1 MTRGKRGDLTKEM
14 FIDADGQLKIFEKS
28 LEQEIDEGK
37 HKEVECLGMI
47 FPNDEARRK
56 YFLDKLREKLKDPEF
71 RKIEGFPIGTDED
84 ILSLSDPPYYT
95 ACPNPF
101 IADFIK
107 HYGKPYDPAT
117 DNYRREPFATDVS
130 EGKNDP
136 IYNAHSYHT
145 KVPHKAIMRY
155 ILHYTEPG
163 NIVFDGFSGT
173 GMTGVAAQMCG
184 NKAAVESLGYRVD
197 EDGTISQQE
206 TDESG
211 NTAWKP
217 FSKLGGRR
225 ALLNDL
231 SPAATFIAYNYNT
244 PVDVNAFEREA
255 KRILKEVDDE
265 CGGMYLTLHKPT
277 LLQIEKAK
285 ILLES
290 DKDILSSSIKDFPKG
305 KINYTVWSEFI
316 RCSSCGNEELYWL
329 LVVDEKT
336 RYKKSISESIQC
348 PRCHSMAPF
357 REWEKVLVT
366 TYDELLGKTVTQP
379 KQAPV
384 LINYT
389 YGHQKH
395 EKLPDDFDIA
405 VAHCIT
411 SSAINKW
418 FPVHPMLFKGEKWGD
433 TWRSGVHTGLEYT
446 HHFYSARSL
455 KLVSTLIEKVKKTD
469 KSVRDALLFWI
480 QSVGLG
486 FTKLN
491 RYLEASYSQVNR
503 YLKGTMY
510 VARFTTDVSAA
521 YALNGK
527 IKSMK
532 NALAIG
538 GECLTTT
545 QSASSRIGKKDSL
558 DYVFVDPPFGGNL
571 MYSELNFLWEAW
583 LSIFTN
589 SDKEAIES
597 ESQNKGLPQY
607 QRIMTDCFSE
617 FYSLLKPN
625 RWMTL
630 EFHNSKNSVWNCIQ
644 EAIQRAGFVIAD
656 VRVLDKK
663 QLTMQQMT
671 SRGAVKQD
679 LVISAYKPNNGLEE
693 RFKLEAGREDGVWD
707 FVRTHLKQL
716 PVFVSKDGQ
725 AEVIAERQ
733 NYLLFD
739 RMVAFHVQRGVTMPL
754 SAAEFYS
761 GLSERFS
768 ERDSMYF
775 LHEQV
780 AEYDKKRMTVQEVL
794 QLKLFVTDESSA
806 IQWLKQQ
813 LIRKPQTFQEL
824 HPQFIKE
831 IGGWQKHEKTLELS
845 ELLEQNFLRYD
856 GKGDVPSQIH
866 TYLSTNFKELRR
878 LSKSSSSLQSK
889 AKDRWYVPDPNKA
902 GDLEKLRERTLL
914 REFEEYRGSK
924 QRKLKVFR
932 LEAVRAGFKKAWQE
946 RDYAT
951 IITVAGKIPETILQ
965 EDPKL
970 LMWYDQA
977 MTRTGG

>member
-1 MTRGKRGDLTKEM
+1 
-14 FIDADGQLKIFEKS
+14 
-28 LEQEIDEGK
+28 
-37 HKEVECLGMI
+37 
-47 FPNDEARRK
+47 
-56 YFLDKLREKLKDPEF
+56 
-71 RKIEGFPIGTDED
+71 
-84 ILSLSDPPYYT
+84 
-95 ACPNPF
+95 
-101 IADFIK
+101 
-107 HYGKPYDPAT
+107 
-117 DNYRREPFATDVS
+117 
-130 EGKNDP
+130 
-136 IYNAHSYHT
+136 
-145 KVPHKAIMRY
+145 
-155 ILHYTEPG
+155 
-163 NIVFDGFSGT
+163 
-173 GMTGVAAQMCG
+173 
-184 NKAAVESLGYRVD
+184 VD
-197 EDGTISQQE
+197 EMTI
-206 TDESG
+206 
-211 NTAWKP
+211 
-217 FSKLGGRR
+217 
-225 ALLNDL
+225 
-231 SPAATFIAYNYNT
+231 
-244 PVDVNAFEREA
+244 
-255 KRILKEVDDE
+255 
-265 CGGMYLTLHKPT
+265 
-277 LLQIEKAK
+277 
-285 ILLES
+285 
-290 DKDILSSSIKDFPKG
+290 
-305 KINYTVWSEFI
+305 
-316 RCSSCGNEELYWL
+316 
-329 LVVDEKT
+329 
-336 RYKKSISESIQC
+336 YKKCISESIQC
-348 PRCHSMAPF
+348 PGCHSMSPF